1 MEFEYGFW
9 SHALLWLI
17 GGITAVGWVGTMLA
31 FWGLGRQAYYK
42 D

>member
-1 MEFEYGFW
+1 MEYGFW

-17 GGITAVGWVGTMLA
+17 GAMAAVGALGTALA
-31 FWGLGRQAYYK
+31 FWGLGRQAYRNK

>member
-1 MEFEYGFW
+1 MDYGFW

-17 GGITAVGWVGTMLA
+17 GGIAAVGGVGTVLA
-31 FWGLGRQAYYK
+31 FWGLGRQAYRK